1 VIVQTTNRSIEEI
14 DGIHHGDTRYKD
26 LNPLIIN
33 TVMLRER
40 HRTLVALHAN
50 SMTEM
55 REEGEEIHQEEEE
68 EEDLSVVERSK
79 RVDEGKAGHLL
90 TENTSVMLPHRMNWF
105 ACQSTVSRRPLILLA
120 PISLIICKMGRTRSM
135 KLIKA

>member
-1 VIVQTTNRSIEEI
+1 MNRSIEEI
-14 DGIHHGDTRYKD
+14 DAIHHGDTRYKD

-33 TVMLRER
+33 TVKLREGR
-40 HRTLVALHAN
+40 RTLVALHAS

-68 EEDLSVVERSK
+68 EGLSEVGRSR

-90 TENTSVMLPHRMNWF
+90 TENTSVMLPHRMKWV
-105 ACQSTVSRRPLILLA
+105 ACRSTVSRRPLILQA
-120 PISLIICKMGRTRSM
+120 PISLHICQMRRT
-135 KLIKA
+135 K